1 MDFENETNENE
12 TVIDW
17 QFLLKSLLA
26 KVWIIVLVAVL
37 VGSLTAVYNGF
48 FVKPKYASTVMLH
61 AENNSTTTSDKVN
74 ASDLAAAQSLIDT
87 FIVFL
92 KADAP
97 MELVLADLGYTY
109 DENNEEDV
117 KLKRAQVAALHNMV
131 SAEEITGTEVFTVT
145 VTSETP
151 ELAYKIVNAIAN
163 TFPEYAEG
171 IKQGSDIDVIEYG
184 KINTNKVSP
193 HTFRNTAMAALLG
206 AIVTAGILALYIIFD
221 DTIRNG
227 DYILATYDAP
237 ILSKIPELTNTSSSK
252 GYYSRYGKY
261 GRYGRYGKYA
271 KGED

>member
-1 MDFENETNENE
+1 MDLENENRETE

-26 KVWIIVLVAVL
+26 KAWIIVLVAVL
-37 VGSLTAVYNGF
+37 VASLTAVYTSV
-48 FVKPKYASTVMLH
+48 FVKPKYASTIMLH
-61 AENNSTTTSDKVN
+61 AENTSTSTSDKVN

-92 KADAP
+92 SADDP

-109 DENNEEDV
+109 EDTEADQ
-117 KLKRAQVAALHNMV
+117 KQKRAQVAALHGMV
-131 SAEEITGTEVFTVT
+131 SAAEITGTEVFTVT
-145 VTSETP
+145 VTCENP

-184 KINTNKVSP
+184 KLNTNKVSP
-193 HTFRNTAMAALLG
+193 HTLRVTAMAAIIAAL
-206 AIVTAGILALYIIFD
+206 VTAGVLALYIIFD

-237 ILSKIPELTNTSSSK
+237 ILSKIPELTSTSSGK
-252 GYYSRYGKY
+252 GYYRY